1 MSYVLFEVVI
11 PTEKEQAKAVLADL
25 SVDNKDRL
33 SIKFKKATDETDI
46 SQENVQTIRL
56 ADLIDSEKKKSKDEL
71 KIEDNDKGNDSPKI
85 LVKNGSAVDQEDLIT
100 LSKSKSDA
108 KSVKEKDEK
117 KYEDVEWD
125 FEEET
130 SGKQDADID
139 SEKNVNFDLG
149 DNEEVTNDKQTDGT
163 NDDTFGAEDNTTAAE
178 DDISAAE
185 DDTSLVESYTTAAE
199 NISSA
204 TKDERRPSLETQSS
218 LVVLVPKYTA
228 LEFVKRAI
236 EDLEIEDCAWTKSDD
251 NRYYK
256 ITFIEESGSRCEH
269 ILRRLQTAGVGQLDG
284 SSISVIPLSIL
295 INKHT
300 LKSLCN
306 DEENDKDKDESEDD
320 GQREKKVSFDEN
332 EGSGKGTEEKNKEKE
347 EKDKKEKES
356 EFNKEFKKSIKS
368 RLVVDQVVQSVR
380 NNALFTFDYMILVLL
395 ASLIAATGLV
405 ENSSVVIVASMLISP
420 LMGPILAI
428 VFGIVIRNGSLWK
441 LGLRTELIGLL
452 MCIIIGFVFGLVPG
466 GMSLNGANWG
476 STDDFPTIEMSS
488 RGVPRSLGIGLLIA
502 LPSGAG
508 VALSVLGGNMG
519 SLVGVAISASLLPP
533 IVNAGVF
540 WALSFLSLI
549 HPLQT
554 IPNKFVEVNVN
565 ITANATSM
573 NATDMINTTNTL
585 LVAQRMCPEFVDN
598 TYIPTFYCEMWKEA
612 AILGLISLILAIL
625 NILCIILMGVGVLKL
640 KEVAPMPATPPS
652 LKNFFHTDITIARKS
667 YMTHKKNTNESRE
680 LCQQLMQER
689 MKHEKAKIVK
699 RKKEKEGETSDDEDA
714 EEDRVYRTVTETIR
728 DVCESPD
735 VQDFITFTNSSR
747 RNIADNYIHKDLR
760 GKVRFKPTLEP
771 ISSQVDMFVPARRTS
786 GPEKPIQQRKYE
798 VSTYKDESTKTEV
811 IEEDNKIEEPEQ
823 SLETD
828 QKFNSA
834 NDLQHLK
841 DFDKFMEQTKKGD
854 SDKLAVT
861 PSKSNDSLTNA
872 ENISTDIANNE
883 ITDDQDTKED
893 DVTKTLLKKKNIEN

>member
-25 SVDNKDRL
+25 SVDNKERL
-33 SIKFKKATDETDI
+33 SIKFEKGTDETDI
-46 SQENVQTIRL
+46 SQENVQTIKL
-56 ADLIDSEKKKSKDEL
+56 ADLIDSEKKKSEDEL
-71 KIEDNDKGNDSPKI
+71 RIENNDKGNDSPKI
-85 LVKNGSAVDQEDLIT
+85 LVKNESAVDQESLIT
-100 LSKSKSDA
+100 LSKNKSDT

-117 KYEDVEWD
+117 KYDDVEWD

-130 SGKQDADID
+130 PGKQDADID

-149 DNEEVTNDKQTDGT
+149 DDEEVTNEKQTDGT
-163 NDDTFGAEDNTTAAE
+163 NDDISAAKDNS
-178 DDISAAE
+178 SAAE
-185 DDTSLVESYTTAAE
+185 DDTSLVESYTSAAE
-199 NISSA
+199 NISSL
-204 TKDERRPSLETQSS
+204 TKDEKRPSLETQTS

-228 LEFVKRAI
+228 LEFVKRAL
-236 EDLEIEDCAWTKSDD
+236 EDLEIEDCAWTKCYD

-269 ILRRLQTAGVGQLDG
+269 ILRRLQTAGIGQLDG

-295 INKHT
+295 INKQT

-306 DEENDKDKDESEDD
+306 DKEKDNGKDKSEDGD
-320 GQREKKVSFDEN
+320 QKDKKVSFEEN
-332 EGSGKGTEEKNKEKE
+332 ESSGEETEEMNKEKE
-347 EKDKKEKES
+347 EKDKNEKEKDEKES

-452 MCIIIGFVFGLVPG
+452 MCIMIGFVFGLIPG

-476 STDDFPTIEMSS
+476 STDDFPTIEMST

-533 IVNAGVF
+533 IVNAGIF

-554 IPNKFVEVNVN
+554 IPNKFVEVKV
-565 ITANATSM
+565 NATT
-573 NATDMINTTNTL
+573 NATFMNGTNMLNTTDTL

-625 NILCIILMGVGVLKL
+625 NILCIIFMGVGVLKL

-689 MKHEKAKIVK
+689 MKHEKANIVK
-699 RKKEKEGETSDDEDA
+699 RKKENKEETSDDDDD

-747 RNIADNYIHKDLR
+747 RNIADNYIHEDLR
-760 GKVRFKPTLEP
+760 DRVRFKPTLEP
-771 ISSQVDMFVPARRTS
+771 ISSQVNMFVPARRTS
-786 GPEKPIQQRKYE
+786 GPEKPIEQRKYE
-798 VSTYKDESTKTEV
+798 VSTYKDESTKTEE
-811 IEEDNKIEEPEQ
+811 IEEDKKIEEPEQ
-823 SLETD
+823 PLETD
-828 QKFNSA
+828 QKINSA
-834 NDLQHLK
+834 SDLQHLK
-841 DFDKFMEQTKKGD
+841 DFDKFMEQTTKGNP
-854 SDKLAVT
+854 DKLALT

-883 ITDDQDTKED
+883 IKDDQETKED
-893 DVTKTLLKKKNIEN
+893 DVTKPLLKKKIES